1 MNPLLEV
8 KNLTVQFEKREGTR
22 FSEKKERKKF
32 AAVDSVNFC
41 LYPDEILGIV
51 GESGSGKS
59 TVARAVAGLIP
70 ISSGSIVLDGE
81 EITDKKGRD
90 LRMIYKKI
98 QMVFQ
103 SPADS
108 FDPRKT
114 LGYSIGESLK
124 NNGMTRKEVR
134 TEVKKLLQS
143 CELPEEFAAKY
154 PRQVSGGQCQRVAI
168 ARALAIRPKIIVFDE
183 ATSALDMTVQK
194 KIMELLSGVKKT
206 YGLSYLF
213 ICHDL
218 ALVHKFCSRILV
230 MHDGKIVEEGEPD
243 AVIGNPRKE
252 YTRQLIDAV
261 L

>member
-1 MNPLLEV
+1 M
-8 KNLTVQFEKREGTR
+8 
-22 FSEKKERKKF
+22 
-32 AAVDSVNFC
+32 
-41 LYPDEILGIV
+41 
-51 GESGSGKS
+51 
-59 TVARAVAGLIP
+59 ARAVAGLIP

-114 LGYSIGESLK
+114 LEYSIGESLK

-154 PRQVSGGQCQRVAI
+154 PREVSGGQCQRAAI

-194 KIMELLSGVKKT
+194 KSW
-206 YGLSYLF
+206 SCF
-213 ICHDL
+213 P
-218 ALVHKFCSRILV
+218 A
-230 MHDGKIVEEGEPD
+230 
-243 AVIGNPRKE
+243 
-252 YTRQLIDAV
+252 
-261 L
+261 

>member
-1 MNPLLEV
+1 M
-8 KNLTVQFEKREGTR
+8 
-22 FSEKKERKKF
+22 
-32 AAVDSVNFC
+32 NFC

-114 LGYSIGESLK
+114 LEYSIGESLK

-154 PRQVSGGQCQRVAI
+154 PRQVSGGQCQRAAI

-206 YGLSYLF
+206 NGLSYLF

-230 MHDGKIVEEGEPD
+230 MHDGKIVEEGESD